1 MPKSYG
7 QTNLQHFD
15 EFRMNY
21 KLAVT
26 DVLDATPEDNISK
39 LIKGRTEFITSR
51 LGKQLYAAGDVI
63 EVRINRLRHLFKEEI
78 VMSTSCS
85 HPKVFLSLHVEEGA
99 AVCSKEGPQD
109 LLSHLETPR
118 CTFAVT
124 TVLTAP
130 FSADE
135 HDLHCAPK
143 VEIRSPS
150 LRRFGLGIPNVSR
163 AWEPVPSHPPPL
175 SALRYKMKDSE
186 GYCEHPRPFGTGL
199 PPDPQD
205 N

>member
-1 MPKSYG
+1 
-7 QTNLQHFD
+7 
-15 EFRMNY
+15 
-21 KLAVT
+21 
-26 DVLDATPEDNISK
+26 
-39 LIKGRTEFITSR
+39 
-51 LGKQLYAAGDVI
+51 
-63 EVRINRLRHLFKEEI
+63 
-78 VMSTSCS
+78 MSTSCS

-163 AWEPVPSHPPPL
+163 AWEPVPSHEPPMSPV
-175 SALRYKMKDSE
+175 RYSS
-186 GYCEHPRPFGTGL
+186 GRGL
-199 PPDPQD
+199 GCCSSGSPWPTL
-205 N
+205 